1 MDLLMGIWEKLL
13 FLPYIIGIMIVG
25 GLVKQYGVLNEVF
38 VALRKIFKSN
48 RLVVAATALAGGVLP
63 IEGRVVM
70 SAPLLDS
77 IASDKSQSRSKFGI
91 VDYLSTHH
99 YYWWSPLEKTV
110 VLPMAALGL
119 SYTQLLGYTLVPLLI
134 TLGFAGVFIFKYVKE
149 TDVEIIG
156 DDRVEKFS
164 WNKLLKGWAPIVA
177 TMIFLVNYGDPDLPY
192 LFSVWFG
199 GLAAYYSFI
208 CNDWKWGR
216 YINWKFV
223 GFAALVLALAAVMGE
238 IKEPVMDY
246 LKLTAAQGSAALV
259 TVSVVGFLA
268 SFAMGSS
275 SKYAGI
281 VSLLAKAFGP
291 GYLTWFLCVEYA
303 GYIISPMHKCLLI
316 GQQYFGTPIK
326 TYYKVLGGLIACL
339 VGWGALTLVF

>member
-1 MDLLMGIWEKLL
+1 MGIWEKEL

-38 VALRKIFKSN
+38 VALRKLFKSN

-77 IASDKSQSRSKFGI
+77 IASDKAQSRSKFGI

-110 VLPMAALGL
+110 VLPMAALGM
-119 SYTQLLGYTLVPLLI
+119 SYTQYMGYTIVPLMI
-134 TLGFAGVFIFKYVKE
+134 VLGFAGVFIFKYVKE
-149 TDVEIIG
+149 TDVEI
-156 DDRVEKFS
+156 VEETRTFS
-164 WNKLLKGWAPIVA
+164 WNRLVKGWAPIIA
-177 TMIFLVNYGDPDLPY
+177 TMWFLVCYGDPDMPY
-192 LFSVWFG
+192 LFSVWFTA
-199 GLAAYYSFI
+199 LAAYYSFI

-216 YINWKFV
+216 YINWKFA

-238 IKEPVMDY
+238 IKGPVMEY
-246 LKLTAAQGSAALV
+246 LKVTSAAGPSALV
-259 TVSVVGFLA
+259 AVSIVGFLA

-275 SKYAGI
+275 GKYAGI
-281 VSLLAKAFGP
+281 VALLAKAFGP
-291 GYLTWFLCVEYA
+291 QYLTWFLVVEYS

-326 TYYKVLGGLIACL
+326 TYYKVLGMLIVAL
-339 VGWGALTLVF
+339 MGYGALTLVF